1 MDENLYRVYDVALK
15 SLTIIGVI
23 VAALWAYHTYTDTKE
38 KEFYSTFWNAKLILF
53 LETSAAAS
61 TMATTESIEDF
72 DKARTKYRE
81 LFFGRLSL
89 VEGKSTKRAMEF
101 FFSTVPVGK
110 VDQSSLPFKS
120 MEQPAYQ
127 LTLSLKEELGHAWQ
141 TPFGELNAF

>member
-1 MDENLYRVYDVALK
+1 MDESLFRICDVVLK
-15 SLTIIGVI
+15 SFTIVGVV

-38 KEFYSTFWNAKLILF
+38 KEFYSAFWNTKLSLF

-72 DKARTKYRE
+72 NTARKKYRE

-89 VEGKSTKRAMEF
+89 VEGQSTKRAMEL
-101 FFSTVPVGK
+101 FFSKVPDGAVG
-110 VDQSSLPFKS
+110 QGELPFSS

-127 LTLSLKEELGHAWQ
+127 LTLALKQELGIAWK
-141 TPFGELNAF
+141 TPFGEL